1 MADPRE
7 TEKRS
12 PRSRAAAGLR
22 KLSLAAA
29 DGDFL
34 GSETELLQ
42 LLGVSRPTFRQ
53 AARLVAHDQL
63 VEIRM
68 GPHGGCY
75 ARRPNGDSV
84 VRSAA
89 MFLHLRHATLLD
101 ALRISCELD
110 CFSAVLA
117 CENRSAPARG
127 ALETLVKALETAP
140 DVGGEPDDCAER
152 QFGAL
157 MALMADNPIVTLMH
171 DVVARFLATDPA
183 SVALKGT
190 PPMVRARRGAIAR
203 QGRAILAGDADMA
216 SAIIRQQFEAYSALI
231 PVHSLERRL
240 ALEPLSVAASSR

>member
-1 MADPRE
+1 MTGAPD

-12 PRSRAAAGLR
+12 PRGRAAAGLR

-34 GSETELLQ
+34 GSETELLN

-75 ARRPNGDSV
+75 ARRPNSDSV

-89 MFLHLRHATLLD
+89 MFLHLKDTTLHD
-101 ALRISCELD
+101 ALRVSCELD
-110 CFSAVLA
+110 CFAATLA
-117 CENRSAPARG
+117 CENPAKG
-127 ALETLVKALETAP
+127 ALEAFVTKLEAAI
-140 DVGGEPDDCAER
+140 GAGCEEDCAE
-152 QFGAL
+152 QDFGEL
-157 MALMADNPIVTLMH
+157 MAMLADNPIVALMH

-190 PPMVRARRGAIAR
+190 PPMMRARRAAIAR
-203 QGRAILAGDADMA
+203 QAGAILAGDADTA
-216 SAIIRQQFEAYSALI
+216 TLLIRQQFDAYSALI
-231 PVHSLERRL
+231 PTRSLERRL
-240 ALEPLSVAASSR
+240 SLEPLSGATASR

>member
-1 MADPRE
+1 MRDRIMTGTPDSER
-7 TEKRS
+7 RS

-22 KLSLAAA
+22 KLALAAA

-34 GSETELLQ
+34 GSETELLH

-75 ARRPNGDSV
+75 ARRPNSDSV

-89 MFLHLRHATLLD
+89 MFLHLKEATLLD
-101 ALRISCELD
+101 ALRVSCELD
-110 CFSAVLA
+110 CFAATLA
-117 CENRSAPARG
+117 CENPHKA
-127 ALETLVKALETAP
+127 ALEAFVTRLEAAG
-140 DVGGEPDDCAER
+140 DAAEECAE
-152 QFGAL
+152 QDFGEL
-157 MALMADNPIVTLMH
+157 MAVLADNPIVTLMH

-190 PPMVRARRGAIAR
+190 PPMMRARRVAIAR
-203 QGRAILAGDADMA
+203 QARATLAGDADTA
-216 SAIIRQQFEAYSALI
+216 TTLIRQQFDAYSALI
-231 PVHSLERRL
+231 PTRSLERRL
-240 ALEPLSVAASSR
+240 SLERLSGGTPSR